1 MMASLFVVS
10 ALAVAAAWAGRE
22 RAAKVL
28 IFLGAILGIAMLLY
42 HATSPLRTVL

>member
-1 MMASLFVVS
+1 MMASLFVVF

-28 IFLGAILGIAMLLY
+28 ICPD
-42 HATSPLRTVL
+42 HQPPRTS